1 LLIWLLERSTSLE
14 SERRV
19 LGVQGAEAEAL
30 VNQGTFILLN
40 FNQEFQ
46 VRGVVH
52 CALNFHDMYYGFV
65 YLPSQL

>member
-1 LLIWLLERSTSLE
+1 M
-14 SERRV
+14 
-19 LGVQGAEAEAL
+19 QGAEAEAL